1 MAEKISS
8 DDVDQGR
15 RRLTTSM
22 KPGGIPPPNL
32 QSTRKPMKF
41 LMTYHGD
48 PKAVPTPEKL
58 AELGKFT
65 EEMVKSGVVIMTGG
79 LVRPSKGTKIAF
91 SGGNYSVTDGPFPET
106 KELIDGFALIHADS
120 MAKAIE
126 HAKKFMA
133 VAGEGEGE
141 ILQVFDA
148 ADL

>member
-1 MAEKISS
+1 
-8 DDVDQGR
+8 
-15 RRLTTSM
+15 
-22 KPGGIPPPNL
+22 
-32 QSTRKPMKF
+32 MKF

-48 PKAVPTPEKL
+48 PKAAPGPEKL

-65 EEMVKSGVVIMTGG
+65 EEMVKSGVVLMTGG

-91 SGGNYSVTDGPFPET
+91 ADGKYAVTDGPFAET
-106 KELIDGFALIHADS
+106 KELIDGFALIQTDS
-120 MAKAIE
+120 LASAIE

-148 ADL
+148 ADLPPR